1 METLC
6 RFLSELNSLTYFL
19 KYICSV
25 HEGMINN
32 MNSIASDIRKTK
44 YIFIDKRKTN

>member
-6 RFLSELNSLTYFL
+6 RSLSELNSLTYFL

-25 HEGMINN
+25 HEGMKNN
-32 MNSIASDIRKTK
+32 MNSIASYIRKTK